1 VGNPSPSPSPNPSP
15 TPNPAP
21 SPSPALV
28 VATPK
33 AHHPHVSQS
42 FPSTSGVGSPQWS
55 PVAVESGANLV
66 VDSQTLRGTF
76 APNLSRMG
84 TTLDA
89 AVTSAGSGAA
99 AAPAIAAIP
108 WGPVQTLSSA
118 VSTAHSAITGY
129 TGGLAVAHDANAT
142 NLKTAADIYD
152 DADGTVAHS
161 AQTLQGLQTTWQSNP
176 TSATAK
182 QTTLVMYGGG
192 GDTSANI
199 SASQYSDVMRAVD
212 HMPGGQ
218 ALLNTPSWPQ
228 NAKGKTY
235 QVPVS
240 EQNWPHSSADVPASV
255 SLSDLQT
262 LLSPSNI
269 ASVQAAATAHGD
281 LANTLGSAANN
292 LQSLGPQIASSWKG
306 SGAVGMVTQVQSMYQ
321 TAQGLQQN
329 AAATSQT
336 LHWYGTVL
344 QSFAGGLPQLSQQ
357 LQTPGLTA
365 SQQNNLTQQYL
376 QQMSPYVQTA
386 YYNLPPS
393 VNSTV
398 LPAKPG
404 SAPGHSTSSSGGAG
418 QLPSTGGLGGVGGT
432 GGVGGS
438 TGGGLPGG
446 SLPGGTTPISVAS
459 VPPTGT
465 TTTTVPPV
473 TTSVPS
479 PSVPGTSTVPP
490 VTVPA
495 IPGGSSGSGS
505 TSDDGVGDTGL
516 GDSGVGGD
524 GGLTDFPGVGG
535 LGTTSALG
543 SGNGSGVGAD
553 DGVGSGD
560 VGLAG
565 DGVGTPTEGL
575 TGFPGMGGMGGLGG
589 AGTGSTGRVR
599 QAWES
604 EEDGVWDPSADG
616 AFAADAPAFAGDGMI
631 GAADGIGAGGAFGP
645 GGSFAAGGFGS
656 ASGSA
661 AAADST
667 TGADEGM
674 FPFMG
679 GGAGAGGGQDRNGR
693 QRQAWMSEDAD
704 VWEPGDNGVP
714 PVIG

>member
-1 VGNPSPSPSPNPSP
+1 MGNPSPSPSPAPSP
-15 TPNPAP
+15 TPNP
-21 SPSPALV
+21 SPTTNPTPTV
-28 VATPK
+28 GIATPK
-33 AHHPHVSQS
+33 VHHPHVTQS
-42 FPSTSGVGSPQWS
+42 FPTTSGVAGPQWS

-66 VDSQTLRGTF
+66 YDSDTLRSTF

-84 TTLDA
+84 GVLNEVATKA
-89 AVTSAGSGAA
+89 TSAA
-99 AAPAIAAIP
+99 AAGPAIAAIP

-118 VSTAHSAITGY
+118 VSTAHTAITGY

-152 DADGTVAHS
+152 DADSTVANS
-161 AQTLQGLQTTWQSNP
+161 SQTPLQGLQTTWQSSP

-182 QTTLVMYGGG
+182 QTTLVMYGGA

-199 SASQYSDVMRAVD
+199 TASQYSDVMRAVD
-212 HMPGGQ
+212 HMPGGA
-218 ALLNTPSWPQ
+218 ALLNQPSWPP

-240 EQNWPHSSADVPASV
+240 EQNWPHSSADVPSTV
-255 SLSDLQT
+255 TLSDLQT

-269 ASVQAAATAHGD
+269 DAVQQAATAHRNLADALGD
-281 LANTLGSAANN
+281 AATN

-336 LHWYGTVL
+336 LNWYGTVM

-357 LQTPGLTA
+357 LQTPGLSS
-365 SQQNNLTQQYL
+365 SQQNTLTKQYL
-376 QQMSPYVQTA
+376 QQMNPYVQTA

-398 LPAKPG
+398 LPSKPG
-404 SAPGHSTSSSGGAG
+404 SASGHSTGSSSGSGSGLPGAG
-418 QLPSTGGLGGVGGT
+418 SLSGVGSTGSGGGASGGVGGT
-432 GGVGGS
+432 GG
-438 TGGGLPGG
+438 TLP
-446 SLPGGTTPISVAS
+446 PGTTPISVAS
-459 VPPTGT
+459 TVPPVT
-465 TTTTVPPV
+465 TTSTTTPPVTTPPVTTPTTVPPV
-473 TTSVPS
+473 TM
-479 PSVPGTSTVPP
+479 
-490 VTVPA
+490 PA

-505 TSDDGVGDTGL
+505 TSDDVGDTGL
-516 GDSGVGGD
+516 GDSGVGSD

-543 SGNGSGVGAD
+543 SGNGVGAD
-553 DGVGSGD
+553 DGVGTTGD

-604 EEDGVWDPSADG
+604 EEDGVWDPAAEG
-616 AFAADAPAFAGDGMI
+616 AFADAPAFSGDGMI
-631 GAADGIGAGGAFGP
+631 GAADGLGA
-645 GGSFAAGGFGS
+645 GGSFAAGGFGG
-656 ASGSA
+656 ASGGSA

-667 TGADEGM
+667 TAGDEGM

-679 GGAGAGGGQDRNGR
+679 GGAGAGTGGGQDRNGR

-704 VWEPGDNGVP
+704 VWEPGDGGGVP

>member
-1 VGNPSPSPSPNPSP
+1 
-15 TPNPAP
+15 
-21 SPSPALV
+21 
-28 VATPK
+28 
-33 AHHPHVSQS
+33 
-42 FPSTSGVGSPQWS
+42 
-55 PVAVESGANLV
+55 VAVESGANLV
-66 VDSQTLRGTF
+66 YDSETLRGTF

-84 TTLDA
+84 SALNEVATKA
-89 AVTSAGSGAA
+89 TSAA
-99 AAPAIAAIP
+99 AAGPAIAAIP

-118 VSTAHSAITGY
+118 VSTAHTAITGY

-152 DADGTVAHS
+152 DADSTVANNS
-161 AQTLQGLQTTWQSNP
+161 KTPLQGLQTTWQSNP
-176 TSATAK
+176 ASATAK

-199 SASQYSDVMRAVD
+199 TASQYSDVMRAVD
-212 HMPGGQ
+212 HMPGGA
-218 ALLNTPSWPQ
+218 ALMNQPSWPQ

-240 EQNWPHSSADVPASV
+240 EQNWPHASADIPSTVT
-255 SLSDLQT
+255 LSDLQT

-269 ASVQAAATAHGD
+269 GAVQQAATVHEQ
-281 LANTLGSAANN
+281 LSQTLGEAANN

-336 LHWYGTVL
+336 LNWYGTVL

-365 SQQNNLTQQYL
+365 TQKNTLTQQYL
-376 QQMSPYVQTA
+376 QQMNPYVQTA

-398 LPAKPG
+398 LPSKPG
-404 SAPGHSTSSSGGAG
+404 SASGHSTGSSSGSGSG
-418 QLPSTGGLGGVGGT
+418 LPGTGSLGGV
-432 GGVGGS
+432 GS
-438 TGGGLPGG
+438 TGGGGGASGGGGTGGTLP
-446 SLPGGTTPISVAS
+446 PGTTPISVAS
-459 VPPTGT
+459 
-465 TTTTVPPV
+465 TVPPV
-473 TTSVPS
+473 TT
-479 PSVPGTSTVPP
+479 TSTTTPPVTTPPVTTPPTVPP
-490 VTVPA
+490 VTMPA

-516 GDSGVGGD
+516 GDSGVGSD

-535 LGTTSALG
+535 LGTSSALG

-553 DGVGSGD
+553 DGVGTTGD

-604 EEDGVWDPSADG
+604 EEDGVWDPAADG

-631 GAADGIGAGGAFGP
+631 GAADGLGAGGVFGP
-645 GGSFAAGGFGS
+645 SGSFAGGGFGG

-667 TGADEGM
+667 TAGDEGM

-679 GGAGAGGGQDRNGR
+679 GGAGAGAGGGQDRNGR